1 MQAKKTVLAMAL
13 SLGTLPLW
21 TPAWAKDHPPALP
34 AEPLGAASTRIFAAQ
49 VAAARQDHFVFYECE
64 WKANS
69 AKLGPAGEAH
79 LEKVAAV
86 LGRTGYPVI
95 IEAHPQAA
103 LNQQRRAVIVA
114 SLLAAGITDADKRVV
129 VGRPWAEGLY
139 GEEAIP
145 LYPQML
151 FSRYTLG
158 GLGGA
163 GFLGRGFG
171 LGGLGLGGFGLGGFG
186 GTGFGS
192 GRFLGTGFGL
202 GGFGLGGFGLG
213 GFGGFG
219 GAGSA
224 PPGYR
229 GLGY

>member
-1 MQAKKTVLAMAL
+1 MEAKKTVLAMAL
-13 SLGTLPLW
+13 TLGTLPAW

-34 AEPLGAASTRIFAAQ
+34 VEPLGAASYRIFGAQ

-79 LEKVAAV
+79 LQKVAMV
-86 LGRTGYPVI
+86 LGRTAYPVI

-103 LNQQRRAVIVA
+103 LNLQRRAVIVA
-114 SLLAAGITDADKRVV
+114 SLLAAGIADAERRVV

-139 GEEAIP
+139 GEEAVP

-151 FSRYTLG
+151 TSRYNQ
-158 GLGGA
+158 GGA
-163 GFLGRGFG
+163 GGAGMMGRNF
-171 LGGLGLGGFGLGGFG
+171 GLGGFGLGGFG
-186 GTGFGS
+186 GGGFGGAGF
-192 GRFLGTGFGL
+192 GRGFGL
-202 GGFGLGGFGLG
+202 GGFGLGGFGMG
-213 GFGGFG
+213 GFGLGGVG
-219 GAGSA
+219 GAGGAGMA